1 MYTHAKLVSVPRRW
15 ALVLAGAALLTLS
28 SLAVAA
34 EEEKPATPAP
44 DNTQSAAVVDPAA
57 PATPSANPRFIPEPI
72 EFSYF
77 RPHDARALNMFEP
90 PKVEGVP
97 YTGNKLD
104 WGVGFT
110 QQYQTLD
117 HRNGAAPKMVTVNGV
132 PVNANQL
139 IEIGAGFNNAVANLY
154 LDAQIAKGIRV
165 TMTSYLSSRHH
176 QESWV
181 KDGYLLID
189 ASPLDNPTL
198 DRLMKYT
205 TLRVGHFEINYG
217 DAHFR
222 RSDNGNAMFNPFVG
236 NLLMDAF
243 TTEVGAEAY
252 LRSGGYLAM
261 VGMTGGEIRGQVTKP
276 NDRAPSFL
284 GKLGVDRQ
292 FNEKTRVRLTG
303 SVYGTEKSV
312 NNTLYSGSRAGSR
325 YYDVLE
331 NTQSTENAQAW
342 SGDVQ
347 PGFRSKVMSWVVNP
361 FVRFHGL
368 ELFGNIEQARG
379 RAANETA
386 SRTWDQRSGEALYRF
401 YDEKFYVGGRYN
413 VAQGT
418 FTGITNEVTVER
430 TQIAGGWFV
439 TPKILAKVEYVKQSY
454 LDFPTTDIRSGG
466 RFDGVMVEGVV
477 TF

>member
-1 MYTHAKLVSVPRRW
+1 MNSKVKVVSAPRRW
-15 ALVLAGAALLTLS
+15 ALVLSGAALLVLS
-28 SLAVAA
+28 SLAVVAA
-34 EEEKPATPAP
+34 EEPKPNTPTEEQQTAT
-44 DNTQSAAVVDPAA
+44 AV
-57 PATPSANPRFIPEPI
+57 TPPETDVAIISGTRVIQEPI

-104 WGVGFT
+104 WGVAFT
-110 QQYQTLD
+110 QQYQTLN
-117 HRNGAAPKMVTVNGV
+117 HRNGAAPRIVSGVNQ
-132 PVNANQL
+132 NQL
-139 IEIGAGFNNAVANLY
+139 IEIGAGFNNANANLF
-154 LDAQIAKGIRV
+154 LDAQLAKGIRV

-189 ASPLDNPTL
+189 ASPINNQTLDNI
-198 DRLMKYT
+198 MKYT

-222 RSDNGNAMFNPFVG
+222 RTDNGNSMFNPFVG

-252 LRSGGYLAM
+252 LRANGYMAM
-261 VGMTGGEIRGQVTKP
+261 AGMTGGEIRGQVTRP

-284 GKLGVDRQ
+284 GKLGFDRSM
-292 FNEKTRVRLTG
+292 NEQLRVRLTG
-303 SVYGTEKSV
+303 SIYGTEKSV

-325 YYDVLE
+325 YYSVLE
-331 NTQSTENAQAW
+331 NVSSTETAQAW
-342 SGDVQ
+342 SGDVR
-347 PGFRSKVMSWVVNP
+347 PGFGSKIFSWVVNP
-361 FVRFHGL
+361 FVRWRGL
-368 ELFGNIEQARG
+368 ELFGNIEQAKG
-379 RAANETA
+379 RTANETT
-386 SRTWDQRSGEALYRF
+386 SRTWDQYSGEALYRMF
-401 YDEKFYVGGRYN
+401 DEKFYVGGRYN
-413 VAQGT
+413 IAKGT
-418 FTGITNEVTVER
+418 FSGIANEVSVDR
-430 TQIAGGWFV
+430 MQIAGGWFV
-439 TPKILAKVEYVKQSY
+439 TPKILAKLEYVKQNFY
-454 LDFPTTDIRSGG
+454 DFPTTDIRSGG